1 MWVLVASSFR
11 KRVLNEDFV
20 EGFVESFYGCFLW
33 KVFVKGFVLRRFAIV
48 RRHLEGVL
56 LKCKMRTC
64 VGDSGLC
71 YINLYW
77 VGGWYFETGS
87 LGTL

>member
-1 MWVLVASSFR
+1 MGAGGEFFQKTGFEQGFCWRVCGIFLWVL
-11 KRVLNEDFV
+11 FV
-20 EGFVESFYGCFLW
+20 EGFCQRVCIEKICNCAAAPRRCFTQMQNES
-33 KVFVKGFVLRRFAIV
+33 
-48 RRHLEGVL
+48 
-56 LKCKMRTC
+56 